1 MRGAMLGETRDECWW
16 LVPML
21 LYHGALFHGNAI
33 QVEACDDALGKRVQ
47 IQGTKKKRPRR
58 KRRLKI

>member
-1 MRGAMLGETRDECWW
+1 
-16 LVPML
+16 ML